1 MGPDFAAENTQ
12 FISDDL
18 EDAALAGPSAPQSA
32 VNTSSAWETFAA
44 EVDARQGQRVPLRTL
59 SAGNQREFKT
69 ERRGAFSER
78 WAKASAEVGRQVGS
92 LASSSRPLQELQA
105 EAQQAEAQAAEMEA
119 EAEAEAEAEVGELE
133 AEVEAEKEAEAEAAA
148 AKAEARTFKRLAKPS
163 TFDQRLAQAKVD
175 VEANP
180 NQEAAKPPALVLEAP
195 AQEPSGALP
204 MPELDASGNVLDAS
218 GEPILDVPALTR
230 PPAQE
235 AELAKLDASVA
246 RDVQAELSKMD
257 AQDAQSELAARKFAH
272 AVALDSQ
279 QQQQAQ
285 QQQAQQA
292 QQAQQGQQAAQAL
305 EAAIGARS
313 FAERQRAVLV
323 AERTEAA
330 MRAKADAAEAEAAEG
345 LSSQQAAME
354 EGYAALM
361 SEPSLRQ
368 EASERALRQKRAL
381 QQKWRRAEAEGYS
394 P

>member
-180 NQEAAKPPALVLEAP
+180 NQEAAKPPALVLEAA
-195 AQEPSGALP
+195 AQEASGALP

-279 QQQQAQ
+279 QAQQAQ
-285 QQQAQQA
+285 QQQA

>member
-105 EAQQAEAQAAEMEA
+105 EAQQAEAQAAEMEV

-180 NQEAAKPPALVLEAP
+180 NQEAAKPPALVLEAA
-195 AQEPSGALP
+195 AQEASGALP

-279 QQQQAQ
+279 QAQQAQ
-285 QQQAQQA
+285 QQQA

>member
-119 EAEAEAEAEVGELE
+119 EAEAEAEVGELE
-133 AEVEAEKEAEAEAAA
+133 AEVAAEKEAEAEAAA

-180 NQEAAKPPALVLEAP
+180 NQEAAKPPALVLEAA
-195 AQEPSGALP
+195 AQEASGALP

-279 QQQQAQ
+279 QAQQAQ
-285 QQQAQQA
+285 QQQA

>member
-18 EDAALAGPSAPQSA
+18 EDAALAGPSTPQSA

-180 NQEAAKPPALVLEAP
+180 NQEAAKPPALVLEAA
-195 AQEPSGALP
+195 AQEASGALP

-230 PPAQE
+230 PPEQV
-235 AELAKLDASVA
+235 SP
-246 RDVQAELSKMD
+246 
-257 AQDAQSELAARKFAH
+257 
-272 AVALDSQ
+272 
-279 QQQQAQ
+279 
-285 QQQAQQA
+285 
-292 QQAQQGQQAAQAL
+292 
-305 EAAIGARS
+305 
-313 FAERQRAVLV
+313 
-323 AERTEAA
+323 
-330 MRAKADAAEAEAAEG
+330 
-345 LSSQQAAME
+345 
-354 EGYAALM
+354 
-361 SEPSLRQ
+361 EPSP
-368 EASERALRQKRAL
+368 
-381 QQKWRRAEAEGYS
+381 S
-394 P
+394 PTPTPTPSRTPTPSPSPTPTPPPKPTPTPTPIPTPN

>member
-1 MGPDFAAENTQ
+1 M
-12 FISDDL
+12 
-18 EDAALAGPSAPQSA
+18 
-32 VNTSSAWETFAA
+32 
-44 EVDARQGQRVPLRTL
+44 PLRTL
-59 SAGNQREFKT
+59 SSGNQREFKT

-180 NQEAAKPPALVLEAP
+180 NQEAAKPPALVLEAA
-195 AQEPSGALP
+195 AQEASGALP

-279 QQQQAQ
+279 QAQQAQ
-285 QQQAQQA
+285 QQQA